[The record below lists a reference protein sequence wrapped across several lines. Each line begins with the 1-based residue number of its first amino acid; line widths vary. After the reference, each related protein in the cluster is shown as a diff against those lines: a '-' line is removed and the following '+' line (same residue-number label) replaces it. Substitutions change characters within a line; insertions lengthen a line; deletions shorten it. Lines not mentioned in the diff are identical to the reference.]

1 MNPSEVQMATYI
13 DAVREKQWPEIQPA
27 APPPPRP
34 PRTDEEKNETRA
46 RAYNLMNAKCSNYLI
61 LKKTDMESVFNL
73 FQDCEKNKM
82 LVHMLLSFLMRKLF
96 PSEHSLNVSAAALQK
111 VTNLTN

>member
-1 MNPSEVQMATYI
+1 MPNVGCRLSALVGNVNVHKINFY
-13 DAVREKQWPEIQPA
+13 V
-27 APPPPRP
+27 
-34 PRTDEEKNETRA
+34 
-46 RAYNLMNAKCSNYLI
+46 LSVGSNYLI